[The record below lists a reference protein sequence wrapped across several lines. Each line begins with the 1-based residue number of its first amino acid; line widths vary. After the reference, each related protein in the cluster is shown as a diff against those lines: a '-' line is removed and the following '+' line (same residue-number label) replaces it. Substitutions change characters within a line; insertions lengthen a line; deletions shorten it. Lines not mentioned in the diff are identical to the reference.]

1 MGDIRTNAGF
11 VITNSISV
19 GNAEFVMGVNMKNPD
34 NFVTWKCSGGSDY
47 YWGHYTD
54 SLLKATKDLCLRAL
68 EEVQYLE
75 QRQERENVR
84 RTPDTNYTLTG
95 IVEYDG
101 NSAVIEFPTQEL
113 QEVIESIGI
122 TTPPERVYLGGYS
135 DIKVQLKHDGNK
147 IADGL
152 IRLLKDD
159 NSLRM
164 VNEVAKA
171 VFQSDHR
178 VYERVEKNL
187 EKDFYQ
193 SAEDLLRD
201 VAGYTKYIN
210 DISINRKKTGS
221 REER

>member
-19 GNAEFVMGVNMKNPD
+19 GNAEFVLGVNMKIPD

-54 SLLKATKDLCLRAL
+54 SLLKATKDLCFRVL

-75 QRQERENVR
+75 QRQERETVR
-84 RTPDTNYTLTG
+84 RTPDNNYILTG

-113 QEVIESIGI
+113 CEIIGSIGI
-122 TTPPERVYLGGYS
+122 TVPPERVYLGGYS

-147 IADGL
+147 AADGL

-159 NSLRM
+159 NSIRM

-171 VFQSDHR
+171 VFQSDYR

-187 EKDFYQ
+187 ENDRYQ

-210 DISINRKKTGS
+210 DISANRKKTDS